1 MKKTTASMI
10 RLALLMSLAVTCA
23 TLLHAGRGCAAIGVI
38 ADKMPRPPVKA
49 KYELAGKRTAVMVW
63 ADRGI
68 TIDRPS
74 IQLDL
79 AASVA
84 NRIEQG
90 ITAKNPPVR
99 DARIDPSPE
108 SIVRWQKDNPA
119 HDALPVTVFAPAL
132 ATERLI
138 YIEVTRLS
146 TRTAQSFVLY
156 RGSATASVK
165 VVEINPDLTA
175 RVAWEVRDLSV
186 NFPRKGN
193 EDGTPKGSDDEFYVG
208 TIRELADEIAKLFIE
223 HPAED

>member
-1 MKKTTASMI
+1 MNKKTSSMI
-10 RLALLMSLAVTCA
+10 RLALLMSLGLICA
-23 TLLHAGRGCAAIGVI
+23 TLLHAGSGCAAIGVI

-49 KYELAGKRTAVMVW
+49 KYELAGKRTGVMVW

-84 NRIEQG
+84 TRIEQG
-90 ITAKNPPVR
+90 IAAKNPPVR
-99 DARIDPSPE
+99 DARIDPSPD

-119 HDALPVTVFAPAL
+119 HDALPVTVFAPSL